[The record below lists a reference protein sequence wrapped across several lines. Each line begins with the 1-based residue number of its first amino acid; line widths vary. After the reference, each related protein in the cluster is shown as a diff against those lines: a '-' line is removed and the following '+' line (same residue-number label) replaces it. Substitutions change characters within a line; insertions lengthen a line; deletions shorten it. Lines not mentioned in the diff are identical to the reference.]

1 MTVMNVH
8 GTETPSIELL
18 NEIARNKPIM
28 KSFATAA
35 DGAVAGDELG
45 PVLFL
50 LRENRIRLEAAAAAG
65 FVGAHRSDDDQLL
78 AFDEALSVN
87 RWVATANAD
96 GQQLGDFFR
105 DRQKAR
111 HRLGRAAAIIRV
123 QPGNDN
129 AFAEIGELGANIHYL
144 IAQEFRFVNSH
155 DFGARR

>member
-1 MTVMNVH
+1 
-8 GTETPSIELL
+8 
-18 NEIARNKPIM
+18 M
-28 KSFATAA
+28 KSCYSAA
-35 DGAVAGDELG
+35 DGADAGDEVG
-45 PVLFL
+45 NVLFL
-50 LRENRIRLEAAAAAG
+50 LRESRIRFEAAVAAG
-65 FVGAHRSDDDQLL
+65 LVGAHRSDDDQLL

-111 HRLGRAAAIIRV
+111 HRLERAAAIIRV

-144 IAQEFRFVNSH
+144 IAQELRFVNAN

>member
-1 MTVMNVH
+1 MPVMNVD
-8 GTETPSIELL
+8 GTVTSTIALL
-18 NEIARNKPIM
+18 NEIARYKPIM

-78 AFDEALSVN
+78 AFDEAVSVN

-111 HRLGRAAAIIRV
+111 HRLERAAALIRSL
-123 QPGNDN
+123 PSNPD
-129 AFAEIGELGANIHYL
+129 
-144 IAQEFRFVNSH
+144 
-155 DFGARR
+155 